1 MISIF
6 VIIALICYSAAVFF
20 IGVLFA
26 KRNPKYMD
34 KIDKAYMKGRDDVE
48 AEVREKLKEAERII
62 RSKTGS
68 IEIPKIGNIRKY
80 LLRFGL
86 PLASLIGI
94 IAILKPENVI
104 LVLYKAC
111 LILVGLILCE
121 TIWLVS
127 YKPVFGKIEEMKR
140 YEMRSVLI
148 FRGVLYLAVILG
160 ITWGL

>member
-1 MISIF
+1 MITLL
-6 VIIALICYSAAVFF
+6 IILAMIAYSAVWFI

-34 KIDKAYMKGRDDVE
+34 KIDSAYIKGREE
-48 AEVREKLKEAERII
+48 AETEIKEKLKEAERII
-62 RSKTGS
+62 KSRTGA
-68 IEIPKIGNIRKY
+68 IEIPAIGNYKKY

-86 PLASLIGI
+86 PLLALMGLI
-94 IAILKPENVI
+94 AVLKPENVI

-121 TIWLVS
+121 AIWLIS
-127 YKPVFGKIEEMKR
+127 YKPVFGKIEEMKE

>member
-1 MISIF
+1 MITF
-6 VIIALICYSAAVFF
+6 LIILAIIVYSAIWFF

-26 KRNPKYMD
+26 KRNPKYMNR
-34 KIDKAYMKGRDDVE
+34 IDSAYMKGREE
-48 AEVREKLKEAERII
+48 AETEIKEKLKEAERII
-62 RSKTGS
+62 RSKTGA
-68 IEIPKIGNIRKY
+68 IEIPPIGNLKKY
-80 LLRFGL
+80 FLRFGL
-86 PLASLIGI
+86 PLAALIGI
-94 IAILKPENVI
+94 IAALKPENVI

-121 TIWLVS
+121 LIWLVS